1 MTDHHHSKKDARP
14 LRLARRF
21 FHRTGDEAELP
32 SGFRVTH
39 RRQGRAWAH
48 EFDRPPAATGQFVA
62 LPGAPLTVMARRS
75 RAMLHSPASASSSST
90 RRALA
95 SSRRV
100 CPGPTFLPMVVT
112 LHLRPGAVATRPS
125 NCGAS
130 RTDRRAGMR
139 LLQKLSGLEKT
150 PGRDSIL
157 RKSGKA
163 GVVSKLSEKVGRCYL
178 RAAEAHERRAMRA
191 KDVTLGTIVVQD

>member
-112 LHLRPGAVATRPS
+112 LHLRPGAVGDHSSINLRCIS
-125 NCGAS
+125 NKIA
-130 RTDRRAGMR
+130 APVAAFAEVVR
-139 LLQKLSGLEKT
+139 LRET
-150 PGRDSIL
+150 PGRD
-157 RKSGKA
+157 RYPP
-163 GVVSKLSEKVGRCYL
+163 EKRQGW
-178 RAAEAHERRAMRA
+178 RR
-191 KDVTLGTIVVQD
+191 Q